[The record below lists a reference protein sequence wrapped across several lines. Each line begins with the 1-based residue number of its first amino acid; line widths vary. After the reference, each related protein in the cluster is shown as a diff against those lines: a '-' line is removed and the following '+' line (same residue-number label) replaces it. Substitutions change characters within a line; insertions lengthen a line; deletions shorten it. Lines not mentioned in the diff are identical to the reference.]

1 MGRIAAQ
8 SHMIVTAPAAV
19 AVPGPTTMSA
29 VPISPRQASRVVHQ
43 RDGESVVLTIA
54 GPLDLQTG
62 TALVAAVNEAVAA
75 GSVRLDIDLSGID
88 SFDDDGAAALLACRD
103 VAARLEGGLHYR
115 TCSGGPGQD
124 VLLHAYADEG

>member
-8 SHMIVTAPAAV
+8 SHTIVTALPAV
-19 AVPGPTTMSA
+19 ASPGQTTMA
-29 VPISPRQASRVVHQ
+29 VVPISPRQATRVSHQ

-62 TALVAAVNEAVAA
+62 TALIAAVNDAVAS
-75 GSVRLDIDLSGID
+75 GSTRLDIDLSGID

-103 VAARLEGGLHYR
+103 VASHLVGGLHYR